1 MKRTKYISK
10 SRFRLLSEVF
20 VLTQGVGRGDVGAHR
35 WISPTQIV
43 GGDD

>member
-10 SRFRLLSEVF
+10 NRFRLLSEVF
-20 VLTQGVGRGDVGAHR
+20 VLTQSVGRCDVGAHR
-35 WISPTQIV
+35 WNPPTQIV